1 MRTIVRSHSK
11 IFGLVPYDFR
21 PPSLERAHWTFWNAE
36 DSRFLV
42 PTFFGVGW
50 TANLKSAPRH
60 PLQALLLAAFI
71 LWRLRA
77 GRRQG
82 R

>member
-1 MRTIVRSHSK
+1 VRSHGK

-21 PPSLERAHWTFWNAE
+21 PPSLERAHRTFCNAE
-36 DSRFLV
+36 DSCFLV

-50 TANLKSAPRH
+50 TANLRSAPRH
-60 PLQALLLAAFI
+60 PLQALLVAAFVP
-71 LWRLRA
+71 WRLRA
-77 GRRQG
+77 GLRRG

>member
-1 MRTIVRSHSK
+1 MRSHGK

-21 PPSLERAHWTFWNAE
+21 PPSLERARRTFWNTE
-36 DSRFLV
+36 DSGFLV
-42 PTFFGVGW
+42 PTFYVVGW
-50 TANLKSAPRH
+50 TANLKSVPRH
-60 PLQALLLAAFI
+60 LLQALLLAAFI

-77 GRRQG
+77 GRRRG